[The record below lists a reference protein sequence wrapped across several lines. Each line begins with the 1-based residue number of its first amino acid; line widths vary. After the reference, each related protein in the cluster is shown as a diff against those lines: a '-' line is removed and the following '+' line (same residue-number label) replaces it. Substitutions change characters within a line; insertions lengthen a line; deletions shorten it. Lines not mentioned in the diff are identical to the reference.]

1 MGSEKIILDV
11 PYCSQRLDVSD
22 SYWQNRACGM
32 ACVKMILDYYF
43 SKNMG
48 HLVSNNLDDLI
59 KEGVGKKGY
68 CERGWIHDVLVGMM
82 KERGLEVFRKEY
94 KSADENEQN
103 NLVEKAI
110 KEITNFLKEKRPVII
125 SAIKNFSEEKKFH
138 MVILTGFEKGE
149 NGVIGF
155 YYHDPDSFSIEEGMH
170 KFVPIG
176 IFKKYWRKMSVY
188 AKI

>member
-1 MGSEKIILDV
+1 MDV
-11 PYCSQRLDVSD
+11 PYCSQYLDVD
-22 SYWQNRACGM
+22 DEYWQNRACGM
-32 ACVKMILDYYF
+32 ACVKMVLDYYKKGGE
-43 SKNMG
+43 SLM
-48 HLVSNNLDDLI
+48 DLI
-59 KEGVGKKGY
+59 KEGVAKNGY
-68 CERGWIHDVLVGMM
+68 CECGWIHDVLVGMM

-103 NLVEKAI
+103 KLVEKAI
-110 KEITNFLKEKRPVII
+110 KEIANFLKKKRPVII

-155 YYHDPDSFSIEEGMH
+155 YYHDPDSRSREEGRH
-170 KFVPIG
+170 KFVPINV
-176 IFKKYWRKMSVY
+176 FKKYWRKMSIY